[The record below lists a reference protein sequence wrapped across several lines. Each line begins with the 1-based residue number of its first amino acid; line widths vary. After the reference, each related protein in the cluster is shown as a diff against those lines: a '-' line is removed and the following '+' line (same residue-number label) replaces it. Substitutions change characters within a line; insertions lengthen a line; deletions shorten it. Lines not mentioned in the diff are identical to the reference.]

1 MRGVADEHHAGAVPF
16 LDRHPVDRPAMDLLV
31 ARQRGEIV
39 LDDAA
44 ETGEAT
50 AQAVEPA
57 RHWLMA
63 AQLGDVAEAIG
74 APVTYRAEPEEA
86 ILASRNWRLVRTRG
100 RIGATLRHAMAPV

>member
-50 AQAVEPA
+50 SQAVPPA
-57 RHWLMA
+57 RHSLLSAQPRDA
-63 AQLGDVAEAIG
+63 AGGLR
-74 APVTYRAEPEEA
+74 APVTNRAPPAAA
-86 ILASRNWRLVRTRG
+86 ILTKRNCSLLTARG
-100 RIGATLRHAMAPV
+100 GSVAVHC